1 MASYSY
7 VFKYIIVGDSS
18 VGKSCLLLQFTDQRF
33 KAAHDLTIGVEF
45 GSRTIQVDNSNTV
58 KLQIWD
64 TAGQESFRSI
74 TRSYYRG
81 AICALLVYDI
91 TRKYTFQNLVRWLEE
106 MLEHAYS
113 RMTIILVGNKKDLES
128 EREVSYEEGAEF
140 AKKNKLIFFETSAKT
155 SENVDATFINATKM
169 IFQNIQKG
177 NVYDLANEAIG
188 IKPGNALPP
197 AHGRSFSSGNQTLG
211 GDSGKK
217 KEGGGCC

>member
-33 KAAHDLTIGVEF
+33 KPAHDLTIGVEF
-45 GSRTIQVDNSNTV
+45 GSRTVEVDRNNTV

-91 TRKYTFQNLVRWLEE
+91 TRRYTFQNLVRWLEE

-113 RMTIILVGNKKDLES
+113 RMSIILVGNKKDLES
-128 EREVSYEEGAEF
+128 NREVSYEEGAAF
-140 AKKNKLIFFETSAKT
+140 AKRNKLIFFETSAKT
-155 SENVDATFINATKM
+155 SENVDSTFIHATQT
-169 IFQNIQKG
+169 IFQNLQRG
-177 NVYDLANEAIG
+177 DVYDLSNEAIG
-188 IKPGNALPP
+188 IKSGNALPP
-197 AHGRSFSSGNQTLG
+197 AHGRAGQSNKTTTLSS
-211 GDSGKK
+211 
-217 KEGGGCC
+217 